1 MKPKEVAQLDLEGIE
16 TLSVG
21 YTSEG
26 TSLLQEMLGNKDF
39 SYPKPLSLVQGL
51 VKQATGPDDIILDC
65 FAGSGTTGH
74 AVLKQNFED
83 EGNRR
88 FILVSTTE
96 ATAEQPDKNVCRDI
110 AQKRLRAAIEGYS
123 FTKTQKGKTVSRS
136 VDGIGGDFLY
146 ARTRRIPIEKFVR
159 RIEHEQIWLALQLM
173 HAPTVRPLDGCGAP
187 QYLET
192 PRGWLVYLPSLDAA
206 TRTWLQESLPKLEG
220 EIALYSWQIE
230 LARQFAPPSNNI
242 GFHPIPQTLVERFGA
257 KSRGPK

>member
-1 MKPKEVAQLDLEGIE
+1 MKPKDVAQLDLEGIE
-16 TLSVG
+16 TLTVG

-39 SYPKPLSLVQGL
+39 PYPKPLSLVQGL
-51 VKQATGPDDIILDC
+51 VKQATGPDDIIVDC

-88 FILVSTTE
+88 FILVSTSE
-96 ATAEQPDKNVCRDI
+96 ATADEPNKNVCRDI
-110 AQKRLRAAIEGYS
+110 AQRRLRAAIEGYS

-136 VDGIGGDFLY
+136 VDGLGGDFLY
-146 ARTRRIPIEKFVR
+146 ARTRRIPVEKVVR

-173 HAPTVRPLDGCGAP
+173 HAPAVRPLDGCPSP
-187 QYLET
+187 QCLET
-192 PRGWLVYLPSLDAA
+192 PRGWLIYLPSLDAD
-206 TRTWLQESLPKLEG
+206 TRAWLENTLQKLEG

-230 LARQFAPPSNNI
+230 LARQFARQNNNI